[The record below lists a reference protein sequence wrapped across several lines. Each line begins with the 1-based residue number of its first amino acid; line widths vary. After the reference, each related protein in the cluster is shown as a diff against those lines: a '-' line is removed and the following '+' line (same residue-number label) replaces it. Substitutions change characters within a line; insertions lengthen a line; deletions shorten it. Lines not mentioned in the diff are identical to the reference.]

1 MSKMKSIKEILV
13 ELGDVFGLSQFEQKW
28 IENQFFEIPNESISH
43 IKNSILQYA
52 VLDINNSSDEHLRL
66 SKLNEIREALTNPIT
81 LQNFK
86 LYGSKETYSNIKV
99 MLSSIEIGLTE
110 FFESKKT
117 NSKSKKP
124 LPQSK
129 FHSYEISLIVA
140 KLYESEVFSPDVKK
154 AEIAEAFSKLTG
166 YDSKTIQNGIGEKS
180 LKSYDAEQYQGRVKN
195 LFKTIANSF

>member
-1 MSKMKSIKEILV
+1 MSTMKTMEEILV

-28 IENQFFEIPNESISH
+28 IENHFFEIPNESISR

-52 VLDINNSSDEHLRL
+52 ILDINNSSDEHLRL
-66 SKLNEIREALTNPIT
+66 SKLNEIREALTNHTT
-81 LQNFK
+81 LENFK
-86 LYGSKETYSNIKV
+86 LFGSKETYSNFKII
-99 MLSSIEIGLTE
+99 LSSIEIGLTE

-117 NSKSKKP
+117 NSKSKKQ

-140 KLYESEVFSPDVKK
+140 KLFEFEVFSPDVKK
-154 AEIAEAFSKLTG
+154 AEIADAFSKLTG

-180 LKSYDAEQYQGRVKN
+180 LKSYDAEQYKGRVKN